1 MSSVLWRVKMNKAKQ
16 LREMTSDQL
25 THELSEAR
33 KELLDQTVRASAS
46 QEDTGPG
53 KVVLRR
59 QVARILTILHEREEP
74 VAAAEE
80 VAPTEATA

>member
-1 MSSVLWRVKMNKAKQ
+1 MVWRVEMNKANA

-46 QEDTGPG
+46 QEDTGPSR
-53 KVVLRR
+53 VFSRR
-59 QVARILTILHEREEP
+59 RIARILTILHERELAEP
-74 VAAAEE
+74 
-80 VAPTEATA
+80 APETSEATE